1 MATKNN
7 RDEIIAD
14 LNRLMA
20 EELEASL
27 RYFQMRYRLRGIDRL
42 AAGKLFDEAME
53 ETLEHAEA
61 LAKMI
66 RSLGHTPE
74 LSIKL
79 TAGGGTIRL
88 DEALQEVLDVEKQ
101 ALEAY
106 QEFLPKVEGDPV
118 LEDFIR
124 KQITIETEHCQEIA
138 MLLE

>member
-1 MATKNN
+1 MTAA

-27 RYFQMRYRLRGIDRL
+27 RYFQIRFRLKGIDRL
-42 AAGKLFDEAME
+42 AAGKLFEDATE
-53 ETLEHAEA
+53 ETFEHADA

-66 RSLGHTPE
+66 RSLGHTPQ
-74 LSIKL
+74 LNINLQTTGGPL
-79 TAGGGTIRL
+79 TL
-88 DEALQEVLDVEKQ
+88 DEALQEILEVEKQ

-106 QEFLPKVEGDPV
+106 QEFLPKVAGDPV

-124 KQITIETEHCQEIA
+124 KQIATETEHCQEIA